1 MQGGRR
7 TFVKP
12 DPVVQVLE
20 LPCGVWRGQVL
31 RGYVGDRSSKPVYKG
46 RTPFDILGP
55 GYQRPFELAT
65 LRLSN
70 MIGILPRC
78 GQPPSATLSARFVL
92 SRPVRTLCVS
102 CGMPNSAGS
111 CAGGELCPE
120 QTALLTQQG
129 GCLVFKGK
137 EVIYR
142 HDDSG
147 ILMHTDCDALLNAL
161 HLASV

>member
-31 RGYVGDRSSKPVYKG
+31 RGYVGDRSSKPVFKG

-78 GQPPSATLSARFVL
+78 GQPPLPPCLPDLCSAD
-92 SRPVRTLCVS
+92 LCAPCVYLVACQTVPAHAQGVS
-102 CGMPNSAGS
+102 CAQSRL
-111 CAGGELCPE
+111 LC
-120 QTALLTQQG
+120 
-129 GCLVFKGK
+129 
-137 EVIYR
+137 
-142 HDDSG
+142 
-147 ILMHTDCDALLNAL
+147 
-161 HLASV
+161 